1 MLDAIL
7 VQLESGMPAHMV
19 AQVAAQQ
26 QVQQVLPGLQANPPN
41 DGNLLVAVP
50 APLVWT
56 RLESQAHPAGRQ
68 LVAASTVI
76 EQVTLSSFQN
86 TLCHLDQSTNSMSV
100 SSF

>member
-1 MLDAIL
+1 
-7 VQLESGMPAHMV
+7 MPAHMV